1 MSKLYYRKNQF
12 LTSLFIIIYLIS
24 VNYLYSVDNVEID
37 KKINNHLLYINAKYE
52 YLFVVFL
59 IVRKNYILQNIS
71 YFCPYST
78 NELLILL
85 IEFHIK
91 ILILFSNQCS

>member
-1 MSKLYYRKNQF
+1 MS
-12 LTSLFIIIYLIS
+12 
-24 VNYLYSVDNVEID
+24 
-37 KKINNHLLYINAKYE
+37 INAKYE

-78 NELLILL
+78 NELLILI

-91 ILILFSNQCS
+91 ILILFSNHS

>member
-1 MSKLYYRKNQF
+1 MS
-12 LTSLFIIIYLIS
+12 
-24 VNYLYSVDNVEID
+24 
-37 KKINNHLLYINAKYE
+37 INAKYE

-71 YFCPYST
+71 NFFPYST
-78 NELLILL
+78 NELLILI

-91 ILILFSNQCS
+91 ILILFSNRS